1 MRQFRFSAATHVGK
15 VRAINEDR
23 ILALPD
29 HRVWVVADGMGGHH
43 AGDFAAQ
50 TLIDRIADTPCL
62 TDPYEQAQALR
73 WSILDA
79 QNLIWR
85 ESITRQNGP
94 IGAAVLAVVATEDRF
109 LVFWAGDS
117 RLYRLRDG
125 NLKMLTSDHSIV
137 ADLVNLGELNWEEA
151 AHHPQANVIT
161 RAVGA
166 DATLELDTVE
176 ATFRV
181 GDRFLLCTDGLSN
194 SVKLEAQR
202 VALRQAPITKAA
214 DRLIQIALDGP
225 AADNIS
231 AIVLDVI

>member
-1 MRQFRFSAATHVGK
+1 MSQFRFSSATHVGK
-15 VRAINEDR
+15 VRTINEDR

-50 TLIDRIADTPCL
+50 TLVDRIADVPCL
-62 TDPYEQAQALR
+62 KDPYEQAQALR

-79 QNLIWR
+79 HNLIWR
-85 ESITRQNGP
+85 ESITRQNGS

-117 RLYRLRDG
+117 RLYRLRDE
-125 NLKMLTSDHSIV
+125 NLQMLTADHSV
-137 ADLVNLGELNWEEA
+137 VGDLVNLGELNWEEA
-151 AHHPQANVIT
+151 EHHPQASVVT

-166 DATLELDTVE
+166 SARLEMDSVE

-181 GDRFLLCTDGLSN
+181 GDRFLLCTDGLTN
-194 SVKLEAQR
+194 SVKLETQR
-202 VALRQAPITKAA
+202 IALRQAPIAKAA
-214 DRLIQIALDGP
+214 DRLIQIALDG
-225 AADNIS
+225 AGADNIS
-231 AIVLDVI
+231 VIVIDVI